1 MLSLFLVSIDCITFL
16 ENALYKNERTK
27 QNNTIQNKT
36 RSSSHIRRA
45 AAAVALDDSIRFDSI
60 RFIFVYVFFNTH
72 TIIIFVSD
80 LYPNIICQSCPIR
93 IPTTTVV

>member
-1 MLSLFLVSIDCITFL
+1 MR
-16 ENALYKNERTK
+16 ERNK
-27 QNNTIQNKT
+27 TIQCKT

-45 AAAVALDDSIRFDSI
+45 AAAAAAVDDSIRFDS
-60 RFIFVYVFFNTH
+60 FIVAYVFFNTH

>member
-16 ENALYKNERTK
+16 ENSLYKNERTK
-27 QNNTIQNKT
+27 RNKTIQYKT

-45 AAAVALDDSIRFDSI
+45 AAAVDDSIRFDS
-60 RFIFVYVFFNTH
+60 FIVVYVFFNTH